1 MPNERKEKM
10 KAELKAVFCL
20 VLILCVVSGM
30 WSCAKN
36 DPNETTEPESTTYN
50 YIYSGTFNFSTT
62 GESELVQD
70 EPLTETDGI
79 PDGETVVDLI
89 PANTE
94 RDTAKNENTT
104 QPQTKNYDSL
114 TYNNNKSVSVVLP
127 DGATM
132 ADMFA
137 ILDANGVASFSS
149 LMNTALNMDFTQFPL
164 IGAQAKTGRAFVLE
178 GYLRSGVYTF
188 SQNTEPANVI
198 SRLLR
203 SMESFVSTAMRRQI
217 SSKNMTIDDV
227 LIIASLIE
235 TESNG
240 DVAQM
245 AKISAVIQNRLKAG
259 MQLELSS
266 TARYVDS
273 VIRSYVHSDD
283 PEVYTKYSDCYNT
296 FRCAALPAG
305 PICSPGSEAVK
316 AAINPLNCDYLYFCV
331 GEDGVYRYASTA
343 EEHKANQIEAGL
355 IAPEQPEQ
363 PTVQ

>member
-10 KAELKAVFCL
+10 KAELKAVCCL
-20 VLILCVVSGM
+20 LLILCVVSGM

-62 GESELVQD
+62 DDSQLAQEETVTEFETVQN
-70 EPLTETDGI
+70 
-79 PDGETVVDLI
+79 GETVIAVK
-89 PANTE
+89 PATPTQ
-94 RDTAKNENTT
+94 DVQKSENST
-104 QPQTKNYDSL
+104 QAQTKYYDAL
-114 TYNNNKSVSVVLP
+114 TYNQNKSVSVALP

-149 LMNTALNMDFTQFPL
+149 LMNTALNMDFTHFPL
-164 IGAQAKTGRAFVLE
+164 IGAQGKTGRAFVLE

-188 SQNTEPANVI
+188 SQNTEPADVI

-217 SSKNMTIDDV
+217 SSKNMTTDDV

-273 VIRSYVHSDD
+273 VIRSYIHSDD
-283 PEVYTKYSDCYNT
+283 PDVYAKYSDCYNT

-316 AAINPLNCDYLYFCV
+316 AAINPLTCDYLYFCV
-331 GEDGVYRYASTA
+331 GEDGVYRYASTP
-343 EEHKANQIEAGL
+343 EEHRANQIAAGL
-355 IAPEQPEQ
+355 VAPEQPDQ
-363 PTVQ
+363 PTEQ

>member
-1 MPNERKEKM
+1 M
-10 KAELKAVFCL
+10 KAEFKAVFCL
-20 VLILCVVSGM
+20 LLTLCVASGM
-30 WSCAKN
+30 WSCAKKN
-36 DPNETTEPESTTYN
+36 ENETTETESTTYN

-62 GESELVQD
+62 EDGQRTQEETV
-70 EPLTETDGI
+70 TEIETVKN
-79 PDGETVVDLI
+79 GETVIAVRPVK
-89 PANTE
+89 PA
-94 RDTAKNENTT
+94 DTTSAAQNNDNST
-104 QPQTKNYDSL
+104 QTPTKEQDAL
-114 TYNNNKSVSVVLP
+114 TYNQNKSVSVALP

-149 LMNTALNMDFTQFPL
+149 LMNTAMNMNFTQFPL
-164 IGAQAKTGRAFVLE
+164 IGAQGKTGRAFVLE

-188 SQNTEPANVI
+188 SQNTEPADVI

-217 SSKNMTIDDV
+217 SSKNMTTDSV
-227 LIIASLIE
+227 LTIASLIE

-259 MQLELSS
+259 MQLELGS

-273 VIRSYVHSDD
+273 VIRSYIHSDD
-283 PEVYTKYSDCYNT
+283 PDVYTKYSDCYNT

-331 GEDGVYRYASTA
+331 GEDGVYRYASTP
-343 EEHKANQIEAGL
+343 EEHKANQIAAGL
-355 IAPEQPEQ
+355 IAAPEQPDQ
-363 PTVQ
+363 STQQ

>member
-1 MPNERKEKM
+1 M
-10 KAELKAVFCL
+10 KAELKALFCL

-30 WSCAKN
+30 WSCAKK
-36 DPNETTEPESTTYN
+36 DQNETTEPESTTYN
-50 YIYSGTFNFSTT
+50 YIYSGTFDFSTT
-62 GESELVQD
+62 D
-70 EPLTETDGI
+70 EGLLAEEETVTEI
-79 PDGETVVDLI
+79 EAAQNGETVIAVK
-89 PANTE
+89 PVNPVQ
-94 RDTAKNENTT
+94 DTAKNEHST
-104 QPQTKNYDSL
+104 QSQTKQYDTL
-114 TYNNNKSVSVVLP
+114 TYNQNKSVSVALP

-149 LMNTALNMDFTQFPL
+149 LMNTALNRDFSQFPL
-164 IGAQAKTGRAFVLE
+164 IGAQGKTGRAFVLE

-188 SQNTEPANVI
+188 SQNTEPADVI

-217 SSKNMTIDDV
+217 SSKNMTTDDV

-273 VIRSYVHSDD
+273 VIRSYVHSDN
-283 PEVYTKYSDCYNT
+283 PEVYAKYSDCYNT
-296 FRCAALPAG
+296 FKCAALPAG

-316 AAINPLNCDYLYFCV
+316 AAINPLNADYLYFCV
-331 GEDGVYRYASTA
+331 GEDGTYHYASTP
-343 EEHKANQIEAGL
+343 EEHRENQIAAGL
-355 IAPEQPEQ
+355 ITPEQPDQSEGQ
-363 PTVQ
+363 